1 MSGARTHGSLND
13 EEVNG
18 AAWAA
23 GRGAVVGAAKVR
35 AIQPCSRRKIDYMKI
50 GRSRVQSPKTKK
62 PTNTIQTQWGIF
74 SAVAGLAAFQFSPLY
89 RGLTFQFKV

>member
-23 GRGAVVGAAKVR
+23 GRGAVVGAAKVST
-35 AIQPCSRRKIDYMKI
+35 IQHCSRRKIEQMKI
-50 GRSRVQSPKTKK
+50 ERSGVQNPKSQDKEIKLTASKPVGNLFRRSRPSSLPIQSSLPW
-62 PTNTIQTQWGIF
+62 PDLPI
-74 SAVAGLAAFQFSPLY
+74 
-89 RGLTFQFKV
+89 